1 MSIKIHERSNI
12 LNEQQIKV
20 DDESEILE
28 WVKEKLNGTE
38 IPVDDIQFINEK
50 LKFDEKENKIAL
62 GGILELLKVIAFIS
76 IFVSFYAFVATMN
89 IVIRLGVIKAI
100 FPQFLA
106 SIINIVIGSTILFS
120 LIGRKKKM
128 KKVLIAISISVFL
141 VNITFALLG
150 FVEPSTSMILPLFTG
165 LYYFTSKRVKYTF
178 LN

>member
-1 MSIKIHERSNI
+1 MKRRII
-12 LNEQQIKV
+12 LNEQQIKA

-28 WVKEKLNGTE
+28 WVKEKLNDTE
-38 IPVDDIQFINEK
+38 IPADDIQFINDK

-89 IVIRLGVIKAI
+89 IVIRLGVIEAI
-100 FPQFLA
+100 LPQFLA

-128 KKVLIAISISVFL
+128 KKVLIAISISIFL
-141 VNITFALLG
+141 MNITFALLG
-150 FVEPSTSMILPLFTG
+150 FVEPSTSMIVPLFTG